1 MSEFDDILKKMREG
15 LGQMA
20 EDAQQKYNE
29 LVEYLDSH
37 DAEQIKGDFKKMPPI
52 PATSCISM
60 ATSCRRGRRKR
71 LL

>member
-29 LVEYLDSH
+29 LVELFKGGDPQERAKVYNTL
-37 DAEQIKGDFKKMPPI
+37 QIIDPGHI
-52 PATSCISM
+52 NQYM
-60 ATSCRRGRRKR
+60 AMMRGNR
-71 LL
+71 